1 MIIKNVLFSSGKLI
15 RCGPSERLSV
25 EQQVPEGIAIGVV
38 IVHCVM
44 ECVLESSI
52 GFYGRSPFFE
62 DGWTVRFSAF
72 FVRIFPH
79 SRKSIGFLTCNC
91 EIKVRRIPLSLKIT
105 NLVRF
110 FQSLGIFTAGVCS

>member
-15 RCGPSERLSV
+15 RCGLSERLGV

-52 GFYGRSPFFE
+52 GFYGRSPFLK
-62 DGWTVRFSAF
+62 TVVF
-72 FVRIFPH
+72 
-79 SRKSIGFLTCNC
+79 
-91 EIKVRRIPLSLKIT
+91 PLSLF
-105 NLVRF
+105 VYF
-110 FQSLGIFTAGVCS
+110 HTAAKVSAF

>member
-25 EQQVPEGIAIGVV
+25 EQQVPENIAIGVV

-52 GFYGRSPFFE
+52 GFYGRSPFLKTAGRSVF
-62 DGWTVRFSAF
+62 
-72 FVRIFPH
+72 
-79 SRKSIGFLTCNC
+79 
-91 EIKVRRIPLSLKIT
+91 PLSLF
-105 NLVRF
+105 VYF
-110 FQSLGIFTAGVCS
+110 HTAAKVSAF